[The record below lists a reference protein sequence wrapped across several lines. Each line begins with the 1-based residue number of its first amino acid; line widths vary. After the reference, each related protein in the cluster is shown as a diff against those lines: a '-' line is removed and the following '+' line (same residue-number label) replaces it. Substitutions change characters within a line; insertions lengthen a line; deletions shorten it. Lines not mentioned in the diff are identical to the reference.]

1 MAVSPLDT
9 QQIVAVIRQE
19 IVSRVS
25 KVGTP
30 PVPVEPPKTQGGRTS
45 RQTAK
50 PQQIGALIARR
61 VKAIRPD
68 DPDRGRKAFRIFLE
82 SVLINELG
90 ESLINDPGFYDMVDQ
105 IQQQME
111 QHPAITAAMQDAI
124 GKLLKG
130 AA

>member
-19 IVSRVS
+19 IVTRVG

-30 PVPVEPPKTQGGRTS
+30 PVAVEPPKTQGSRTS
-45 RQTAK
+45 RKTAQ
-50 PQQIGALIARR
+50 PQIGALIARR

-68 DPDRGRKAFRIFLE
+68 DPERGRKAFRIFLE

-90 ESLINDPGFYDMVDQ
+90 ENLINDPGFYDMVDQ
-105 IQQQME
+105 IQQRME
-111 QHPAITAAMQDAI
+111 QHPTISAAMRDAI